1 MYRTKVLIISKRKE
15 LSIKYKKL
23 IEGLNQD
30 VVYTNDL
37 SMSLSIIQNEKIEF
51 IIVSDTIKE
60 KLSEFIRK
68 IRILTYNFRPII
80 IAISKSSELED
91 RLQTLDAGADDF
103 LGEEISKQEF
113 QMRFKAHLRRYI
125 ESSLNPVTHLLNKNI
140 TIKQLQRSLKTNSG
154 TNEKTSYILLKIKNI
169 EQYRFTHG
177 EIAYEKVLQTLG
189 AITNSMLS
197 PDDFLGHLFDNEFIL
212 ITNSYN
218 AEKLCAFLVFA
229 FDNIIN
235 KFYSADEINDNF
247 VIEHGDSM
255 QEEKSSLMKLYITSA
270 EKQENETDFRNI
282 INSLNELMKL
292 CDKSDKSTYIID
304 RIRLNGEAS
313 FGEDKNKVLILEFD
327 KSLSYLLK
335 NVCEL
340 NNIKAKTVNNYMEFN
355 EIYEEYNPEV
365 VILDWGKDKETES
378 LEYARKIKQ
387 DNKKLIF
394 SSSCLNKKE
403 ILKAGA
409 DLYLPKPYEVDDL
422 VKWIKKFLDN

>member
-140 TIKQLQRSLKTNSG
+140 FPWH
-154 TNEKTSYILLKIKNI
+154 ILLNI
-169 EQYRFTHG
+169 
-177 EIAYEKVLQTLG
+177 LG
-189 AITNSMLS
+189 
-197 PDDFLGHLFDNEFIL
+197 
-212 ITNSYN
+212 
-218 AEKLCAFLVFA
+218 
-229 FDNIIN
+229 
-235 KFYSADEINDNF
+235 
-247 VIEHGDSM
+247 
-255 QEEKSSLMKLYITSA
+255 
-270 EKQENETDFRNI
+270 
-282 INSLNELMKL
+282 
-292 CDKSDKSTYIID
+292 
-304 RIRLNGEAS
+304 
-313 FGEDKNKVLILEFD
+313 
-327 KSLSYLLK
+327 LL
-335 NVCEL
+335 
-340 NNIKAKTVNNYMEFN
+340 TF
-355 EIYEEYNPEV
+355 
-365 VILDWGKDKETES
+365 
-378 LEYARKIKQ
+378 
-387 DNKKLIF
+387 
-394 SSSCLNKKE
+394 
-403 ILKAGA
+403 
-409 DLYLPKPYEVDDL
+409 
-422 VKWIKKFLDN
+422 

>member
-140 TIKQLQRSLKTNSG
+140 TIKQLQRSLKVNSG

-189 AITNSMLS
+189 AIINSMLS

-235 KFYSADEINDNF
+235 KFYSEDEINDNF

-313 FGEDKNKVLILEFD
+313 FEKDKNKVLILEFD
-327 KSLSYLLK
+327 ESLSYLLK

-409 DLYLPKPYEVDDL
+409 DLYLPKPYEIDDL
-422 VKWIKKFLDN
+422 IKWIKKFLDN

>member
-189 AITNSMLS
+189 AIINSMLS

-235 KFYSADEINDNF
+235 KFYSVDEINDNF

-313 FGEDKNKVLILEFD
+313 FEEDKNKVLILEFD
-327 KSLSYLLK
+327 ESLSYLLK

-340 NNIKAKTVNNYMEFN
+340 NNIRAKTVNNYMEFN